1 MALVG
6 GGKNPKWPKTK
17 VIMWDDLEV
26 KKFEELN
33 FNAEIEGVR
42 MRPECV
48 IVLQKRSIY
57 IYDFSDFALIGQLET
72 FEDQRPVIGLSTSE
86 SNFVLAIPSRQEG
99 RILIKKSVEANVD
112 PVTIEAHEERRV

>member
-1 MALVG
+1 M
-6 GGKNPKWPKTK
+6 KWPKTK

-33 FNAEIEGVR
+33 FNSIVEGVR
-42 MRPECV
+42 LRPECV

-57 IYDFSDFALIGQLET
+57 IYDFSDFALIGQIET
-72 FEDQRPVIGLSTSE
+72 FEHQSPVIGLSTSE

-99 RILIKKSVEANVD
+99 RIVIKKSPEANVE
-112 PVTIEAHEERRV
+112 PIILEAHEERRV

>member
-1 MALVG
+1 MLYRENIMALVG
-6 GGKNPKWPKTK
+6 GGNNPKWPKTK
-17 VIMWDDLEV
+17 VIMWDDLTV
-26 KKFEELN
+26 QKYEELN

-57 IYDFSDFALIGQLET
+57 IYNFDDLQLIGQIET
-72 FEDQRPVIGLSTSE
+72 YEDQKPIIGLSMLE

-99 RILIKKSVEANVD
+99 NIIIKKSLEANDD
-112 PVTIEAHEERRV
+112 PLIL